1 MPNIGVTEGLVL
13 LGIVLLLFGAKRLPE
28 IGGSLGKGI
37 REFKTS
43 VKEVKSDVRAEL
55 EDSAEETTRTSE
67 SAQQSE
73 PVRDERDHS

>member
-1 MPNIGVTEGLVL
+1 MPNIGVTEGLIL
-13 LGIVLLLFGAKRLPE
+13 LFIVLLLFGAKRLPE

-55 EDSAEETTRTSE
+55 EDNAAETTRTSE